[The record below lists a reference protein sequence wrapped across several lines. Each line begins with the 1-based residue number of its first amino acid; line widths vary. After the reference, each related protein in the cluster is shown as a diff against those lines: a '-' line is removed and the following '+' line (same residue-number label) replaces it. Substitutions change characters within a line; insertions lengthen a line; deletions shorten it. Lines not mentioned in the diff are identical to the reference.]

1 MTGTYNIYCDESTH
15 LENDH
20 QPFMLFGYVQ
30 IAYNELRI
38 AKEQIKEIR
47 RKYNYTDEFK
57 WTNIHESTFKV
68 YDELIEYFFS
78 SNMDDHYNVYL
89 DIKDTCSQ
97 DKLRKLR
104 DILRYNNSIRTCNFV
119 RSHQVIFVQLADVMM
134 GAINYKL
141 RMEKGTLDGKVLAK
155 RRILEK
161 IERLSRQDLMNT
173 SYLSDR
179 KFNLFFIKLKKLE
192 GTCH

>member
-20 QPFMLFGYVQ
+20 QLFMLFGYVQ

-78 SNMDDHYNVYL
+78 TNMEFRCVIVDKSQINSN
-89 DIKDTCSQ
+89 DIITMTSTSKCISNCCITC
-97 DKLRKLR
+97 
-104 DILRYNNSIRTCNFV
+104 
-119 RSHQVIFVQLADVMM
+119 
-134 GAINYKL
+134 AIW
-141 RMEKGTLDGKVLAK
+141 MT
-155 RRILEK
+155 
-161 IERLSRQDLMNT
+161 T
-173 SYLSDR
+173 TT
-179 KFNLFFIKLKKLE
+179 FIWI
-192 GTCH
+192 